1 VKSALRGGDPAYN
14 AANKGLVVV
23 YDTTKRDYR
32 AIPLDAILTLSTG
45 GEKYEVR

>member
-1 VKSALRGGDPAYN
+1 MGSLLNLATPLHEA
-14 AANKGLVVV
+14 
-23 YDTTKRDYR
+23 TKRDYR